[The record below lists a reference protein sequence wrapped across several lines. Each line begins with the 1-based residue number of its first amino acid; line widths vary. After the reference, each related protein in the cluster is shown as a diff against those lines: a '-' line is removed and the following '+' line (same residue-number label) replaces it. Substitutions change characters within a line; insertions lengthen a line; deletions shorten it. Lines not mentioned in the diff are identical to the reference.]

1 MFQLGNLIKAKQFL
15 QASKKALLPLAGKN
29 IFILHLIA

>member
-15 QASKKALLPLAGKN
+15 QASKKALLPLAGNFN
-29 IFILHLIA
+29 IY

>member
-15 QASKKALLPLAGKN
+15 QASKKALLPLAGN
-29 IFILHLIA
+29 LNLY